1 MRGCESVSRLRGQL
15 HDSRTLN
22 PGVERCRSNDPLRC
36 ATTRPDRSL
45 LQSLKSVATT
55 CVRTVCNDRT
65 SGHCKISTY
74 NDQRGVCNLVSN
86 HLSSFMRGASGADL
100 PALPATKTV
109 LRLYSTQY
117 LSQRCYIEL
126 RKAIMRSIGRPLQT
140 NVLTSAA
147 AEGWSPPRW
156 SPPRIPDQRQH

>member
-1 MRGCESVSRLRGQL
+1 
-15 HDSRTLN
+15 
-22 PGVERCRSNDPLRC
+22 
-36 ATTRPDRSL
+36 
-45 LQSLKSVATT
+45 
-55 CVRTVCNDRT
+55 
-65 SGHCKISTY
+65 
-74 NDQRGVCNLVSN
+74 
-86 HLSSFMRGASGADL
+86 MRGASGADL

-156 SPPRIPDQRQH
+156 SPPRMPDQRQH